1 MKKPIVFIDVET
13 TGLSVTKDRIVKISL
28 LKKYPDGKISKG
40 SKLINPG
47 IDIPSEATD
56 IHGITNETIADSPSF
71 DKVAAGVHEYLQD
84 CVIAGYSVERF
95 DLPILIE
102 EFGRSNIEFNTS
114 DCQVIDLHKLYVKS
128 EPRDLDGAYKHYTG
142 GDNSLSDVDAM
153 AAILDKQIEKY
164 DIQDIDTTISD
175 LAADRVDFAGKIVN
189 DNGTAK
195 LTFGKHAGVPVID
208 VDKDYIKWMLN
219 GDFSHDTKVK
229 LKKLAGV

>member
-1 MKKPIVFIDVET
+1 MNKPIVFIDVET

-28 LKKYPDGKISKG
+28 LKKYPDGKMSKG

-47 IDIPSEATD
+47 IPIPEDATE
-56 IHGITNETIADSPSF
+56 IHGITDETIADSPSF
-71 DKVAAGVHEYLQD
+71 DKVAAGVSEYLKD
-84 CVIAGYSVERF
+84 CIIAGYSVERF

-128 EPRDLDGAYKHYTG
+128 EPRNLDGAYKHYTG
-142 GDNSLSDVDAM
+142 SDNELSDVDAM
-153 AAILDKQIEKY
+153 SAILDKQIEKY
-164 DIQDIDTTISD
+164 NIEDIDSTLED
-175 LAADRVDFAGKIVN
+175 LAADRVDFACKIIK

-195 LTFGKHAGVPVID
+195 LTFGNHAGTPVID
-208 VDKDYIKWMLN
+208 VDKDYIKWMLG

>member
-1 MKKPIVFIDVET
+1 MNKPIVFIDVET
-13 TGLSVTKDRIVKISL
+13 TGLSVTKDRVVKISL

-56 IHGITNETIADSPSF
+56 IHGITNETIADSPTF
-71 DKVAAGVHEYLQD
+71 DKVAAGVFEYLKD

-102 EFGRSNIEFNTS
+102 EFGRANLEFNTE
-114 DCQVIDLHKLYVKS
+114 DCQVLDLHKLYVKN
-128 EPRDLDGAYKHYTG
+128 EPRDLDGAYKHYVG
-142 GDNSLSDVDAM
+142 EDNTLSDVDAM
-153 AAILDKQIEKY
+153 ASIIDKQIEKY
-164 DIQDIDTTISD
+164 NIEDLNSTIED
-175 LAADRVDFAGKIVN
+175 LSSDRVDFAGKIIN

-195 LTFGKHAGVPVID
+195 LTFGKHAGIPVID
-208 VDKDYIKWMLN
+208 VDKDYIRWMLN
-219 GDFSHDTKVK
+219 GDFSQDTKVK

>member
-1 MKKPIVFIDVET
+1 MDKAIVFIDVET
-13 TGLSVTKDRIVKISL
+13 TGLSITKDRIVKISL
-28 LKKYPDGKISKG
+28 LKKYADGRISKG

-47 IDIPSEATD
+47 IDIPKEATE

-71 DKVAAGVHEYLQD
+71 DKVAAGVHEYLKD

-102 EFGRSNIEFNTS
+102 EFGRSDIEFDTTN
-114 DCQVIDLHKLYVKS
+114 CEVVDLHKLYVKN
-128 EPRDLDGAYKHYTG
+128 EPRDLDGAYKHFVG
-142 GDNSLSDVDAM
+142 EDNTLSDVDAM

-164 DIQDIDTTISD
+164 NIEDMSLAIKD
-175 LAADRVDFAGKIVN
+175 LASDRVDFAGRIVN

-195 LTFGKHAGVPVID
+195 LTFGKHAGTPVID
-208 VDKDYIKWMLN
+208 VDKDYIKWMLG